1 MVDHIPVQLH
11 IPTKEATLS
20 GAKKPPVPIQKG
32 QPFRSNEA
40 SRYGY
45 WLLSGGAPA
54 LSSDSCHRDLRS
66 AFSKAAVGNQG
77 SIDSFAASI
86 SSKWAPAIDQ
96 LLPFGRPVSS
106 ATFAHT

>member
-1 MVDHIPVQLH
+1 MVLMIRLATMTIVKLAFRAAVH

-20 GAKKPPVPIQKG
+20 GAKKPLVPIQKG

-54 LSSDSCHRDLRS
+54 LQR
-66 AFSKAAVGNQG
+66 
-77 SIDSFAASI
+77 
-86 SSKWAPAIDQ
+86 
-96 LLPFGRPVSS
+96 
-106 ATFAHT
+106 